1 MSNTYRKLATAL
13 LSTIGLVLSS
23 ACTTSG
29 LNDYTDAKSLGKI
42 SKPDQDDIHCS
53 DRAFSLSDNRQAGGP
68 ERDSLS
74 YDLFTRVND
83 YRKSRGLRK
92 LKWNS
97 EMAKIAEDHSRSMSS
112 NRVLTHKGFSKR
124 ANAVRRTGVL
134 TVGENLA
141 YYRGKSD
148 PASVALQLWID
159 SPTHFKNLAGKSY
172 DVTGVG
178 CSVNSEGYVYFSQ
191 LYGH

>member
-1 MSNTYRKLATAL
+1 MSNTYCKLSAVL

-29 LNDYTDAKSLGKI
+29 LNDYTDAKGLGKI
-42 SKPDQDDIHCS
+42 SKPDQSYIHRTE
-53 DRAFSLSDNRQAGGP
+53 RALSVSNERQVGGP
-68 ERDSLS
+68 DRDSLS

-97 EMAKIAEDHSRSMSS
+97 EMAQIADAHSRSMSS
-112 NRVLTHKGFSKR
+112 SRVLTHKGFSKR

-159 SPTHFKNLAGKSY
+159 SPTHFKNLAGKQY

-178 CSVNSEGYVYFSQ
+178 CAVNSEGYVYFSQ